1 MSLPEGD
8 RLAVEQE
15 LLEAVRAAQEGYHR
29 AAAEHRKVLDARRA
43 GHIELNPD
51 GSQLLY
57 ETAHAERY
65 ALAKYSMAVKAFA
78 DAVLQR
84 GEPSA
89 NPAQRSELTS
99 RERQVLELI
108 ASGLSSKQVAFE
120 LGISFRTAVCHRYR
134 IMQKLRVHDV
144 AGLVQYAIRS
154 GTIRRGESV
163 CDGA

>member
-1 MSLPEGD
+1 MSPPEGD

-15 LLEAVRAAQEGYHR
+15 LLEAVRAAQEAYHS
-29 AAAEHRKVLDARRA
+29 AAAEHRKVLDARRT
-43 GHIELNPD
+43 GHIELNLD

-57 ETAHAERY
+57 ATAHAEHN
-65 ALAKYSMAVKAFA
+65 ALTKYSMAVKAFA

-89 NPAQRSELTS
+89 NPAQMSELTS

-108 ASGLSSKQVAFE
+108 ASGLSSKQVAFQ
-120 LGISFRTAVCHRYR
+120 LGISFRTTVCHRYR
-134 IMQKLRVHDV
+134 IMQKLQVHDI
-144 AGLVQYAIRS
+144 AGLVQYAVRS
-154 GTIRRGESV
+154 GTIRPGRSF